1 MSVRL
6 FVGNLPYDVTE
17 TELREFFTP
26 VGRLSRVFLPV
37 DRETGKQRGFA
48 FIELG
53 SQSEAD
59 DAIQRL
65 NQQSFKGRPIA
76 VKEAREREN
85 RGPAP
90 PRGNG
95 FGPRPPSAGFSS
107 SRPPMSRPPARP
119 GGGAPSATASLDELA
134 PQKRRN
140 RNFGPPA
147 RPDRKRRLQNKPH
160 KSEWGKKAFLRS
172 RLDEDDDFEL
182 EVNKNFEEEPR
193 ELQAGVEELDAA
205 GVEELDDTDVE
216 ELDDTDVEELD
227 DTDAEELDD
236 TDVEELDDTDV
247 EEVDDEDVEELD
259 DERE

>member
-1 MSVRL
+1 MSVRI

-17 TELREFFTP
+17 TELREFFAP

-53 SQSEAD
+53 SQGEAD

-95 FGPRPPSAGFSS
+95 GPRPSTPGFMPG
-107 SRPPMSRPPARP
+107 RPPMRT
-119 GGGAPSATASLDELA
+119 GGGSPAAASLDELA

-147 RPDRKRRLQNKPH
+147 RPDRKRRALTKPH

-172 RLDEDDDFEL
+172 RIDEDDD
-182 EVNKNFEEEPR
+182 VD
-193 ELQAGVEELDAA
+193 LDLN
-205 GVEELDDTDVE
+205 GH
-216 ELDDTDVEELD
+216 
-227 DTDAEELDD
+227 
-236 TDVEELDDTDV
+236 
-247 EEVDDEDVEELD
+247 DDEDEALELETEALELE
-259 DERE
+259 DEQQG